1 MLFVNF
7 DKGFAPLA
15 WLHCAR
21 RAESASR
28 PGLLSPAT
36 FCKKHGQSGSPPAAD
51 GYDDMGRL
59 ALIKECRVKG
69 IDYKN
74 AGKDVDALRG
84 LLRA

>member
-1 MLFVNF
+1 MRNRPHF
-7 DKGFAPLA
+7 
-15 WLHCAR
+15 WLSCLSAVLCA
-21 RAESASR
+21 
-28 PGLLSPAT
+28 

-51 GYDDMGRL
+51 GYDDMGRF